1 MAKISISLDQLN
13 TIVTK
18 INASSDEINKAWTSI
33 KTEEIA
39 KIRASWIGRDA
50 EAYIAKVLEMDAEM
64 QKAVQALKLL
74 ATTYTKARESI
85 IQTQNTI
92 ASSVTG
98 I

>member
-18 INASSDEINKAWTSI
+18 INSSSDEINKTWTTI
-33 KTEEIA
+33 KTDEIA
-39 KIRASWIGRDA
+39 KIRASWIGTDA

-64 QKAVQALKLL
+64 TKAIQALKLL

-85 IQTQNTI
+85 VQTQNTI
-92 ASSVTG
+92 KSSVTG
-98 I
+98 L